1 MEALYTRDGNQ
12 NTNRVR
18 GYAGLGPF
26 TMDGAC
32 HADRGRPWGPP
43 VVVEGGLGGPSNTV
57 KLSLDHWRVR
67 SLEKEV
73 AEWNN

>member
-1 MEALYTRDGNQ
+1 
-12 NTNRVR
+12 
-18 GYAGLGPF
+18 
-26 TMDGAC
+26 
-32 HADRGRPWGPP
+32 
-43 VVVEGGLGGPSNTV
+43 LGGPSNTV